1 MATRVEAVY
10 EDGVPHPMEPLAL
23 AEHEHVTIT
32 IEQLDDLD
40 DLIDHEYLAK
50 SRADSAARNDRPVPT
65 IKEIR
70 ERLEKV
76 RGSLSDLI
84 IQERGER

>member
-1 MATRVEAVY
+1 MEAVY

-23 AEHEHVTIT
+23 AEHEHVTIK
-32 IEQLDDLD
+32 IEQLDDLV
-40 DLIDHEYLAK
+40 DLIDNEYLAK

-84 IQERGER
+84 IQQRGER

>member
-1 MATRVEAVY
+1 M
-10 EDGVPHPMEPLAL
+10 PHPMEPLAL

-50 SRADSAARNDRPVPT
+50 SRADSAARNDKPVPT

-76 RGSLSDLI
+76 RGLLSDLI

>member
-1 MATRVEAVY
+1 MEAVY

-32 IEQLDDLD
+32 IEQLDDLV
-40 DLIDHEYLAK
+40 DLIDNEYLAK

-84 IQERGER
+84 IQQRGER